1 MTKKNRIV
9 EVQDPLVRQSAT
21 AELVTSVL
29 IHAAI
34 DLCDAATLDDRAQ
47 MFAEA
52 RCAAKRVLAICK
64 RE

>member
-9 EVQDPLVRQSAT
+9 DASQLPGLPAT

-47 MFAEA
+47 MFEEA
-52 RCAAKRVLAICK
+52 RCAANRVLAICQ